1 MVIDTHCH
9 ILSEEY
15 DNIDEIIEEMKDNI
29 LVVSGYN
36 DKTNHEVLQIIHKY
50 PNVYGTIGIHPSEIS
65 DIKDEFFAFIE
76 ANITD
81 SKIVGIGEIGL
92 DYHFDRSN
100 MEQQKLVFQKQLD
113 IASKY
118 HKTVVI
124 HSRDAIED
132 TYNIL
137 KKYSVKSIIHCFSS
151 SYEMALKF
159 ISMGS
164 MLGIGGVLTFK
175 NSEKLKEIVKKIDI
189 SHLVLET
196 DSPYLTPEPY
206 RGKKNKP
213 IYTLLVA
220 KKISELKNISLESVL
235 KETTNNACAQ
245 FDLNL

>member
-81 SKIVGIGEIGL
+81 PKIVGIGEIGL

-137 KKYSVKSIIHCFSS
+137 KNYSVKSIIHCFSS

-159 ISMGS
+159 ISIGS

-196 DSPYLTPEPY
+196 DSPYLTPEP
-206 RGKKNKP
+206 
-213 IYTLLVA
+213 
-220 KKISELKNISLESVL
+220 
-235 KETTNNACAQ
+235 
-245 FDLNL
+245 

>member
-81 SKIVGIGEIGL
+81 PKIVGIGEIGL

-175 NSEKLKEIVKKIDI
+175 NGEKLKEIVKKIDI

-213 IYTLLVA
+213 IYL
-220 KKISELKNISLESVL
+220 KIGNKFNVL
-235 KETTNNACAQ
+235 I
-245 FDLNL
+245 

>member
-81 SKIVGIGEIGL
+81 PKIVGIGEIGL

-113 IASKY
+113 IASKN
-118 HKTVVI
+118 HKTVVVGE
-124 HSRDAIED
+124 R
-132 TYNIL
+132 
-137 KKYSVKSIIHCFSS
+137 C
-151 SYEMALKF
+151 AL
-159 ISMGS
+159 
-164 MLGIGGVLTFK
+164 
-175 NSEKLKEIVKKIDI
+175 
-189 SHLVLET
+189 
-196 DSPYLTPEPY
+196 
-206 RGKKNKP
+206 
-213 IYTLLVA
+213 
-220 KKISELKNISLESVL
+220 
-235 KETTNNACAQ
+235 AQ
-245 FDLNL
+245 YFHIMSF

>member
-81 SKIVGIGEIGL
+81 PKIVGIGEIGL

-175 NSEKLKEIVKKIDI
+175 NGEKLKEIVKKIDI

-206 RGKKNKP
+206 RGKKNKQ

>member
-1 MVIDTHCH
+1 
-9 ILSEEY
+9 
-15 DNIDEIIEEMKDNI
+15 
-29 LVVSGYN
+29 
-36 DKTNHEVLQIIHKY
+36 
-50 PNVYGTIGIHPSEIS
+50 
-65 DIKDEFFAFIE
+65 
-76 ANITD
+76 
-81 SKIVGIGEIGL
+81 
-92 DYHFDRSN
+92 

-175 NSEKLKEIVKKIDI
+175 NGEKLKEIVKKIDI

-206 RGKKNKP
+206 ICKKNKT
-213 IYTLLVA
+213 IYTLLVD
-220 KKISELKNISLESVL
+220 KTISELKNICLESVL